1 MPLQT
6 THRPVKLSEFYGN
19 DALKASLESVLSRE
33 EDVPPSFLF
42 IGRSGCGKT
51 TLGRIVAN
59 ELGGVGMDVKT
70 YNASNTR
77 GIDTI
82 REVIKTL
89 PASPM
94 LGKKKIYIFEEAA
107 GITGA
112 AAEAMLLMLEEPP
125 KHVHFVLCT
134 TEPEKLKPTIKRRC
148 HIAEVSP
155 LDNETMLRFL
165 KDIVKKEGI
174 NDYPENILKKV
185 VYVSDGSPGK
195 ALSVLDSI
203 IDIEDDDKAVEAI
216 ETKVLSETTSK
227 DICRLLLDENT
238 GSDAK
243 WKDMVKIIKGL
254 KVEPEQARRGILG
267 YLEKVLWTSGSDRVA
282 EIMELFVEP
291 LYNSGQ
297 PGLSLILYSACKI

>member
-6 THRPVKLSEFYGN
+6 IHRPKDLGDFYGN
-19 DALKASLESVLSRE
+19 EALKSSLQSVLSRE
-33 EDVPPSFLF
+33 SDIPPSFLF
-42 IGRSGCGKT
+42 IGKSGCGKT
-51 TLGRIVAN
+51 TLGRIVAK
-59 ELGGVGMDVKT
+59 ELGCSGMDIKT

-82 REVIKTL
+82 REVINSLHT
-89 PASPM
+89 SPM
-94 LGKKKIYIFEEAA
+94 LSKKKVYIFEEVHQV
-107 GITGA
+107 TGA

-125 KHVHFVLCT
+125 KHCHFVLCT

-155 LDNETMLRFL
+155 LDNETMLGFL

-174 NDYPENILKKV
+174 DNYPEKILKKV

-195 ALSVLDSI
+195 ALSVLDAI
-203 IDIEDDDKAVEAI
+203 IDIEDDDQAIEAI
-216 ETKVLSETTSK
+216 ENKVLSETTTK
-227 DICRLLLDENT
+227 DICRLLLNSKD
-238 GSDAK
+238 GSAAK

-254 KVEPEQARRGILG
+254 KAEPEQVRRGVLG
-267 YLEKVLWTSGSDRVA
+267 YLEKVLWSRGDSKVA

-297 PGLSLILYSACKI
+297 PGLSLILFTACQI